1 MKILFIGN
9 SYTYYNHMPEIFE
22 RLARENGKEVQVFS
36 VTCGGHK
43 LYEYVDYEKLMK
55 EPVSQD
61 EQDDF
66 FASIR
71 SMLADD

>member
-1 MKILFIGN
+1 M
-9 SYTYYNHMPEIFE
+9 
-22 RLARENGKEVQVFS
+22 
-36 VTCGGHK
+36 
-43 LYEYVDYEKLMK
+43 YEFVDYEKLMK

>member
-1 MKILFIGN
+1 MTYCAKRNRYGQEERCLPSGFIK
-9 SYTYYNHMPEIFE
+9 EIPS
-22 RLARENGKEVQVFS
+22 RM
-36 VTCGGHK
+36 
-43 LYEYVDYEKLMK
+43 YEYVDYEKLMK